1 MAAES
6 LAHLQLQLDTFR
18 AYYNQQRPHS
28 SARGQTPIQA
38 FHARLKAGPSQASSA
53 LQYRVRR
60 DKLDAG
66 GKVTIR
72 HLGRLRHLYISYKH
86 KREPV
91 TLLVAGA
98 SVKVVAE
105 DGSILRELTLDP
117 ERGYQQVGQQA
128 RSTMS

>member
-1 MAAES
+1 MAAIS
-6 LAHLQLQLDTFR
+6 HSQPVLSCVRSR
-18 AYYNQQRPHS
+18 ACSEGLRY
-28 SARGQTPIQA
+28 
-38 FHARLKAGPSQASSA
+38 
-53 LQYRVRR
+53 
-60 DKLDAG
+60 AG

-98 SVKVVAE
+98 SVRVVAE
-105 DGSILRELTLDP
+105 DGSILRELTLDA